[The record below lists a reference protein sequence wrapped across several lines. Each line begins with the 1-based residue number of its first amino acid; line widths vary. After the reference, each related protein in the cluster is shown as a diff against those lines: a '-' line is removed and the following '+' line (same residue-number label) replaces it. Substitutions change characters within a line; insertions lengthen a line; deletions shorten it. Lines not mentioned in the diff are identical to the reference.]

1 MNTVAA
7 MTLIS
12 MYISGGTT
20 LIAAILVVSYL
31 GKRIPARLPCLA
43 FALVA
48 VALTFLGWRLP
59 SPGCELAVIS
69 LFVLILGDWWLMK
82 YYWGYLPD
90 ARIVAVEGSPF
101 CYMVFNARGHC
112 IDCNRRA
119 LFFFQTTGNPT
130 LAQLAEKTGT
140 TREILESGNPWD
152 FVQPDETG
160 PRYYRLASFP
170 VQPFGPPN
178 SPLWKTRGRCF
189 LISDITDYKEREQ
202 FLTDLANHDILTRIP
217 NRRYLTGHFADMRR
231 EEPGTRM
238 AMLMIDIDHFK
249 TVNDVYGHLAGD
261 DLLKAVAARCK
272 SCLRNRDVL
281 CRYGGD
287 EFLVL
292 LLKATP
298 GGVLQVAERLIQ
310 AIGANPIGIT
320 VVNSTLGHMSVHPLH
335 LPVTISVG
343 TCSFVME
350 QETDLQDVIARADKA
365 MYESKQRGGN
375 QISLA

>member
-1 MNTVAA
+1 V
-7 MTLIS
+7 
-12 MYISGGTT
+12 G
-20 LIAAILVVSYL
+20 
-31 GKRIPARLPCLA
+31 
-43 FALVA
+43 
-48 VALTFLGWRLP
+48 LTFLSWRLP
-59 SPGCELAVIS
+59 SPSSELAVTG
-69 LFVLILGDWWLMK
+69 LFILILGDWWLMK

-90 ARIVAVEGSPF
+90 ARILAVEGSPF
-101 CYMVFNARGHC
+101 SYMVFNARGHC

-130 LAQLAEKTGT
+130 LAQLAERTGT
-140 TREILESGNPWD
+140 TGDILESGNPWD
-152 FVQPDETG
+152 FVRPDDTG
-160 PRYYRLASFP
+160 PRYYRLVSFP
-170 VQPFGPPN
+170 VQPFGPRN

-189 LISDITDYKEREQ
+189 LISDITDYKERER

-217 NRRYLTGHFADMRR
+217 NRRYLASLFADLRR
-231 EEPGTRM
+231 DEQGTSM
-238 AMLMIDIDHFK
+238 AMLMVDIDSFK

-272 SCLRNRDVL
+272 GCLRSRDVL

-298 GGVLQVAERLIQ
+298 AGVLQVAERLTQ

-320 VVNSTLGHMSVHPLH
+320 VVHSTLGHMSVRPLH
-335 LPVTISVG
+335 LPVSISVG
-343 TCSFVME
+343 ACSFVME
-350 QETDLQDVIARADKA
+350 SDTDIEDVIAQADKA
-365 MYESKQRGGN
+365 MYEAKQRGGN